1 MSFHTKLCCVP
12 SSSILLSLIKSLWS
26 ISVPSIVFL
35 GTLPKTVYRNVCAQR
50 CSNLFAFV
58 YLKSGIQSLN
68 SHFQH
73 EFPSLQAAGDQE
85 KTAKEQ
91 PDEAQG
97 SAPSLRPQC
106 MCSIYCFFFFIWL
119 HCLFLTLLL
128 PLKITSY
135 LIPAG
140 AERHIALTL
149 QFYHCWWETV
159 REFLFDSFCTRFLAI
174 IGWIVCLELLKATL
188 DLSVEI
194 ISIWTMM
201 FAHNSIERFGHLPPQ
216 VQSDIQLCH
225 NICTITLYTFVYESF
240 VNLKLPPVLRF

>member
-106 MCSIYCFFFFIWL
+106 MCSIYCFFFFYL
-119 HCLFLTLLL
+119 TALPFLDSLAASEDHQLPYTSWSRKAYCFDPSVL
-128 PLKITSY
+128 PLLMRNS
-135 LIPAG
+135 
-140 AERHIALTL
+140 ER
-149 QFYHCWWETV
+149 V
-159 REFLFDSFCTRFLAI
+159 
-174 IGWIVCLELLKATL
+174 
-188 DLSVEI
+188 
-194 ISIWTMM
+194 
-201 FAHNSIERFGHLPPQ
+201 P
-216 VQSDIQLCH
+216 
-225 NICTITLYTFVYESF
+225 
-240 VNLKLPPVLRF
+240 LRFFLY